1 MSHRIGRILFA
12 MVVGLAVVTFAYRW
26 ISDPV
31 PRAQR
36 EAEVR
41 AVEAS
46 RVLVVAEV
54 GAGPLEIVDPLSPDR
69 KVGKVYIYPED
80 PGWAIS
86 GYYRRGEGDRWH
98 PYLVRL
104 TRDLRLHAF
113 KSGDDSSA
121 VR

>member
-1 MSHRIGRILFA
+1 MNHRIGRIVFA
-12 MVVGLAVVTFAYRW
+12 LGIGLAVVVLAFRW
-26 ISDPV
+26 ITDPG

-46 RVLVVAEV
+46 RASVRREV
-54 GAGPLEIVDPLSPDR
+54 GVGRLEIVDPLSPDR
-69 KVGKVYIYPED
+69 KVGKVYVYPED

-86 GYYRRGEGDRWH
+86 GYYRRGESDRWH

-104 TRDLRLHAF
+104 TDELELHSF
-113 KSGDDSSA
+113 KAEDDA
-121 VR
+121 LTVR